1 MNFTKEEIEK
11 SIENLDRSIKALR
24 AMILEEGSS
33 YMRSLWE
40 SRYDEAIKRKKELE
54 EMLK

>member
-11 SIENLDRSIKALR
+11 SIENLDKAIKALKELW
-24 AMILEEGSS
+24 LEEVDQTRRDIYHERYEGS
-33 YMRSLWE
+33 L
-40 SRYDEAIKRKKELE
+40 KRKKELE

>member
-11 SIENLDRSIKALR
+11 SIENLGKAIKALKELW
-24 AMILEEGSS
+24 LEEVNQTRRDI
-33 YMRSLWE
+33 YQERYEESL
-40 SRYDEAIKRKKELE
+40 KRKKELE